1 MKHEQEK
8 DEISLD
14 ERRSRLERRAN
25 VIRSRLLRR
34 IDALDTR
41 RHQVTQIGNEAKRLA
56 APVLAS
62 FLGLA
67 AVAAGMTF
75 AVRAVM
81 RRRRERFFSYRLAR
95 ALEPLRHEERP
106 SLLADAL
113 RKAAITGVGIV
124 VTELARRGMKS
135 LLDGRT
141 PLGRQLRAAPD
152 DPTNGAS
159 APRPQLVA
167 ASLIR

>member
-1 MKHEQEK
+1 MKHEQDSE
-8 DEISLD
+8 EISLD

-25 VIRSRLLRR
+25 VIRSRLIRR

-62 FLGLA
+62 LLGLA

-81 RRRRERFFSYRLAR
+81 RRRRERLFSYRLAR
-95 ALEPLRHEERP
+95 ALEPLRYEERP
-106 SLLADAL
+106 SVLADAL

-124 VTELARRGMKS
+124 VTELARRGMKN
-135 LLDGRT
+135 LFDGRM
-141 PLGRQLRAAPD
+141 PLRRQLRAAPD
-152 DPTNGAS
+152 DPTNGARAQR
-159 APRPQLVA
+159 APVVA
-167 ASLIR
+167 ALLR